1 MTTTN
6 LLKAIAAVS
15 FLTVLSCTKEIGT
28 DPAGTPEQPAK
39 QAPEV
44 KTYTMSVVAR
54 KNEIGTKALSL
65 EGSTLNSTWAT
76 SESIYVTDINPGS
89 GNIGAMAPRNA
100 AWASSPLHP
109 TTSGVSSTLAGTF
122 DGLNIN
128 QGDLLR
134 LQFPKGG
141 TMSYEGQKG
150 TLEDISANYDYAV
163 AYVNAGEVE
172 NGNITPNG
180 PANFVNQQAIVKF
193 KFLDKAGNP
202 LDVSKLTITAGSGKL
217 VQQKTYR
224 DMTVFVPDY
233 TLVTGDCSEGV
244 AEEYK
249 IDNLFNGNLDFK
261 WQSGP
266 GQKKNGAWV
275 VRFHTSE
282 SQVDGYTFATSKD
295 TGTESPYYPNRNPK
309 SWVVKAAGNFINI
322 DYNTIATVSD
332 DKVMR
337 DESDKWYF
345 YAVEKAAR
353 YYSFGFE
360 ISENQGDEFLQLG
373 ELCLLTFNHNTTYGP
388 LTVTPATP
396 TSELTVALCND
407 YVNTVNNSFR
417 DNYKIVAIADDDIYD
432 YEKSEVSFEK
442 GKYYEITIKMNK
454 VASLFSV
461 GNNKRVHFAPG
472 NLYWSYGEWRM
483 YANAWEYVGNAA
495 NNNNPT
501 ATEGRID
508 LFCWGA
514 TGLNGVAPNTETSFY
529 TENVNLA
536 GDNEWGNVDLAYNPT
551 GQTGWR
557 TLSNPEWFYLINTR
571 HNARSKMGFA
581 TITHDNGLAT
591 CGLVLL
597 PDGWILPDGYSF
609 TSGLPDRYSTNIY
622 TKDQWDNMAL
632 AGAVFLP
639 AAGQRSGSVV
649 TNVDN
654 PSPEYSNS
662 GYYWTSSFST
672 YMDQG
677 NQCAYYV
684 WFSDTG
690 GFNNTTGTEG
700 YRYYEDRRSR
710 GKSVRLV
717 CDAE

>member
-1 MTTTN
+1 MTTMD

-15 FLTVLSCTKEIGT
+15 ILTVFSCTKE
-28 DPAGTPEQPAK
+28 PAQT
-39 QAPEV
+39 EV
-44 KTYTMSVVAR
+44 QTTRYTMSVLAE
-54 KNEIGTKALSL
+54 KAEIGTRVLSL
-65 EGSTLNSTWAT
+65 TGSTLDATWAT
-76 SESIYVTDINPGS
+76 TENIYVTDINPASGS
-89 GNIGAMAPRNA
+89 IGTKAPRNA
-100 AWASSPLHP
+100 GWASSPLHP
-109 TTSGVSSTLAGTF
+109 TSSGASATLAGTF
-122 DGLNIN
+122 EGITIN

-134 LQFPKGG
+134 LQFPKSG

-150 TLEDISANYDYAV
+150 TLEDIAANYDYAV
-163 AYVNAGEVE
+163 AYVNAAEIE

-193 KFLDKAGNP
+193 KFLDKAGKP
-202 LDVSKLTITAGSGKL
+202 LDVSKLTITASSGML

-224 DMTVFVPDY
+224 DMYVFVPNY
-233 TLVTGDCSEGV
+233 TLVTDDCSEGV
-244 AEEYK
+244 AKEYK
-249 IDNLFNGNLDFK
+249 IDNLFSLNPDAK

-266 GQKKNGAWV
+266 GQKKNGAWA

-282 SQVDGYTFATSKD
+282 IQVDGYTFATSKD
-295 TGTESPYYPNRNPK
+295 TGTETPYYPNRNPK
-309 SWVVKAAGNFINI
+309 SWEVKASGNWIG
-322 DYNTIATVSD
+322 YNTVASVTD

-345 YAVEKAAR
+345 YPLEKAAR

-388 LTVTPATP
+388 LTVTPVSP

-407 YVNTVNNSFR
+407 YVNTNNSFR
-417 DNYKIVAIADDDIYD
+417 DSYKIVAIADDDVYD

-461 GNNKRVHFAPG
+461 SDNKRVHFAPG

-483 YANAWEYVGNAA
+483 YANPWEYVGNAT
-495 NNNNPT
+495 NNTNPT
-501 ATEGRID
+501 STEGRID

-514 TGLNGVAPNTETSFY
+514 TGLNRVAPNTETTYY
-529 TENVNLA
+529 TGNENLA
-536 GDNEWGNVDLAYNPT
+536 GNNDWGNVELAYNPT
-551 GQTGWR
+551 GMTGWR
-557 TLSNPEWFYLINTR
+557 TLSNAEWFYLINTR

-581 TITHDNGLAT
+581 TITHTNGLAT
-591 CGLVLL
+591 RGLVLL

-609 TSGLPDRYSTNIY
+609 TAGLPNGYSTNIY
-622 TKDQWDNMAL
+622 TEDQWDYMAL

-639 AAGQRSGSVV
+639 AAGQRSGNVV
-649 TNVDN
+649 SNVDN
-654 PSPEYSNS
+654 PGNEYSDPYS
-662 GYYWTSSFST
+662 GYYWTSTYST
-672 YMDQG
+672 YMDMG
-677 NQCAYYV
+677 NPCAYYV
-684 WFSDTG
+684 WFSEAG

-717 CDAE
+717 RDAE

>member
-1 MTTTN
+1 MTTTD

-15 FLTVLSCTKEIGT
+15 ILTVFSCTKE
-28 DPAGTPEQPAK
+28 PAQTEEQ
-39 QAPEV
+39 
-44 KTYTMSVVAR
+44 TSTRYTMSVLAE
-54 KNEIGTKALSL
+54 KAEIGTRVLSL
-65 EGSTLNSTWAT
+65 TGGSLDATWAT
-76 SESIYVTDINPGS
+76 TENIYVTDINPASGS
-89 GNIGAMAPRNA
+89 IGTMAPRNVG
-100 AWASSPLHP
+100 WASSPLHP
-109 TTSGVSSTLAGTF
+109 TTNGASATLAGTF
-122 DGLNIN
+122 DGITIN

-134 LQFPKGG
+134 LQYPKVG

-150 TLEDISANYDYAV
+150 TLEDVSANYDYAV
-163 AYVNAGEVE
+163 AYVNAAEIE

-180 PANFVNQQAIVKF
+180 PAKFVNQQAIVKF
-193 KFLDKAGNP
+193 KFLDKAGKP
-202 LDVSKLTITAGSGKL
+202 LNVSELTITAGSGKL

-224 DMTVFVPDY
+224 DMTVIVPDY
-233 TLVTGDCSEGV
+233 QLVPNEYSEGV
-244 AEEYK
+244 ADQYK
-249 IDNLFNGNLDFK
+249 IDYLFSLDTDKK

-282 SQVDGYTFATSKD
+282 IQVDGYTFATSKD
-295 TGTESPYYPNRNPK
+295 TGTGTNFYKNRNPK
-309 SWVVKAAGNFINI
+309 SWVVKASGNQIGYFP
-322 DYNTIATVSD
+322 IASVTG

-345 YAVEKAAR
+345 YSVEKAAR
-353 YYSFGFE
+353 YNSFGFE

-373 ELCLLTFNHNTTYGP
+373 ELCLLTFNHTTTYGP
-388 LTVTPATP
+388 LTVTPDSP

-417 DNYKIVAIADDDIYD
+417 DNYKIIATVGDDQYD
-432 YEKSEVSFEK
+432 YEKSDVSFEK

-461 GNNKRVHFAPG
+461 SDSKRVHFAPG
-472 NLYWSYGEWRM
+472 NLYWSNGEWRM

-501 ATEGRID
+501 ATEGSRLD

-514 TGLNGVAPNTETSFY
+514 TGLNGVAPNTESSFLAD
-529 TENVNLA
+529 NVNLA
-536 GDNEWGNVDLAYNPT
+536 GNNDWGNVNLAYNPT

-557 TLSNPEWFYLINTR
+557 MLSNDEWFYLINTR

-581 TITHDNGLAT
+581 KITHDNNLST
-591 CGLVLL
+591 CGVVLL
-597 PDGWILPDGYSF
+597 PDGWILPDGCSF
-609 TSGLPDRYSTNIY
+609 TAGLSDRYSTNIY
-622 TKDQWDNMAL
+622 TKNQWDNMAL

-654 PSPEYSNS
+654 PSPEYSDS
-662 GYYWTSSFST
+662 GYYWTSTYST

-677 NQCAYYV
+677 NPCAYYV

-700 YRYYEDRRSR
+700 YRYFEDRRSR

-717 CDAE
+717 RDAE

>member
-1 MTTTN
+1 MTTSD

-15 FLTVLSCTKEIGT
+15 ILIVFSCTKE
-28 DPAGTPEQPAK
+28 PAQTEEQ
-39 QAPEV
+39 
-44 KTYTMSVVAR
+44 TSTRYTMSVLAE
-54 KNEIGTKALSL
+54 KAEISTRVLSL
-65 EGSTLNSTWAT
+65 TGGTLDATWAT
-76 SESIYVTDINPGS
+76 TENIYVTDINPAFNGY
-89 GNIGAMAPRNA
+89 ITTYAPRNS

-109 TTSGVSSTLAGTF
+109 TASGASATLTGTF
-122 DGLNIN
+122 EGLNIN

-163 AYVNAGEVE
+163 AYVNAAEIKD
-172 NGNITPNG
+172 GNITPNG
-180 PANFVNQQAIVKF
+180 PAKFVNQQAIVKF
-193 KFLDKAGNP
+193 KFLDKAGKP

-217 VQQKTYR
+217 VQQKAYR
-224 DMTVFVPDY
+224 DMTVFIPDY
-233 TLVTGDCSEGV
+233 KLVSNEYSEGV

-249 IDNLFNGNLDFK
+249 ITNLFDGNLDFK

-275 VRFHTSE
+275 VRFGSE
-282 SQVDGYTFATSKD
+282 SGYQVDGYTFATCND
-295 TGTESPYYPNRNPK
+295 TGTQNLYHPNRNPK
-309 SWVVKAAGNFINI
+309 SWVVKASGNWIG
-322 DYNTIATVSD
+322 YYPIASVSD

-337 DESDKWYF
+337 DESNKWYF

-353 YYSFGFE
+353 YNNFGFE

-373 ELCLLTFNHNTTYGP
+373 ELCLLTFNHTTTYGP
-388 LTVTPATP
+388 LTVIPATP

-407 YVNTVNNSFR
+407 YLNTLTGSIH
-417 DNYKIVAIADDDIYD
+417 DNYKLIATVGDDQYD
-432 YEKSEVSFEK
+432 YEKSEVAFEK

-461 GNNKRVHFAPG
+461 SDNKRVHFAPG
-472 NLYWSYGEWRM
+472 NLFWSEGAWRM
-483 YANAWEYVGNAA
+483 YANAWEYVGNTA
-495 NNNNPT
+495 NNTNPT
-501 ATEGRID
+501 ATEGNRLD

-514 TGLNGVAPNTETSFY
+514 TGLNGVAPNSATSFY
-529 TENVNLA
+529 TENVNLE
-536 GDNEWGNVDLAYNPT
+536 GNNDWGNVELAYNPT

-557 TLSNPEWFYLINTR
+557 TLSKEEWRFLINTR

-581 TITHDNGLAT
+581 TITHTNGLAT
-591 CGLVLL
+591 RGLVLL

-609 TSGLPDRYSTNIY
+609 TAAALPDNYKYSTNIY
-622 TKDQWDNMAL
+622 TEDQWVDMAL

-639 AAGQRSGSVV
+639 AAGQRSGTVV

-654 PSPEYSNS
+654 PGNPYSDPYS
-662 GYYWTSSFST
+662 GYYWTSTHST
-672 YMDQG
+672 YLDTEE
-677 NQCAYYV
+677 NPFACYV
-684 WFSDTG
+684 WFSEAG

-710 GKSVRLV
+710 GMSVRLV
-717 CDAE
+717 RDAK

>member
-1 MTTTN
+1 MD

-15 FLTVLSCTKEIGT
+15 ILTVFSCTKE
-28 DPAGTPEQPAK
+28 PAQT
-39 QAPEV
+39 EV
-44 KTYTMSVVAR
+44 QTTRYTMSVLAE
-54 KNEIGTKALSL
+54 KAEIGTRVLSL
-65 EGSTLNSTWAT
+65 TGNTLNANWAT
-76 SESIYVTDINPGS
+76 TENIYVTDINPES
-89 GNIGAMAPRNA
+89 GYIGTKAPRNA
-100 AWASSPLHP
+100 GWASSPLHP
-109 TTSGVSSTLAGTF
+109 TSSGASATLAGTF
-122 DGLNIN
+122 EGITIN

-134 LQFPKGG
+134 LQYPKVG

-150 TLEDISANYDYAV
+150 TLEDVSANYDYAV
-163 AYVNAGEVE
+163 AYVNAAEIE

-180 PANFVNQQAIVKF
+180 PAKFVNQQAIVKF
-193 KFLDKAGNP
+193 KFLDKAGKP
-202 LDVSKLTITAGSGKL
+202 LDVSKLTITASSGKL
-217 VQQKTYR
+217 VQQKTYS
-224 DMTVFVPDY
+224 DMSVFVPNY
-233 TLVTGDCSEGV
+233 TLVTDDCSEGV

-249 IDNLFNGNLDFK
+249 IENLFSLNTDAK

-266 GQKKNGAWV
+266 GQKKSGAWA
-275 VRFHTSE
+275 VRFHTPE
-282 SQVDGYTFATSKD
+282 TQVDGYTFATSKD
-295 TGTESPYYPNRNPK
+295 TGTEDPFYPNRNPK
-309 SWVVKAAGNFINI
+309 SWVVKAAGNFIDIN
-322 DYNTIATVSD
+322 YNTIATVSD

-345 YAVEKAAR
+345 YAVEKAAI
-353 YYSFGFE
+353 YNSFSFE
-360 ISENQGDEFLQLG
+360 ISKNQGDEFLQLG

-461 GNNKRVHFAPG
+461 SNDKRVHFAPG

-483 YANAWEYVGNAA
+483 FANPWEYVGNAT
-495 NNNNPT
+495 NNTNPT
-501 ATEGRID
+501 STEGRID

-514 TGLNGVAPNTETSFY
+514 TGLNGVAPNTESSFLAD
-529 TENVNLA
+529 NVNLA
-536 GDNEWGNVDLAYNPT
+536 GNNDWGDVNLAYNPT

-557 TLSNPEWFYLINTR
+557 TLSNAEWFYLINTR
-571 HNARSKMGFA
+571 QNARSKMGFA
-581 TITHDNGLAT
+581 KITYENNLTT

-609 TSGLPDRYSTNIY
+609 TAGLSDRYSTNIY
-622 TKDQWDNMAL
+622 TKDQWDDMAL

-639 AAGQRSGSVV
+639 AAGQRSGNVV

-654 PSPEYSNS
+654 PEYSDS
-662 GYYWTSSFST
+662 GYYWTSTYST
-672 YMDQG
+672 YEDQG
-677 NQCAYYV
+677 TPCAYYV

-717 CDAE
+717 RDAE

>member
-1 MTTTN
+1 M
-6 LLKAIAAVS
+6 KSIARIFAAVCL
-15 FLTVLSCTKEIGT
+15 LTVFSCAKEIEN
-28 DPAGTPEQPAK
+28 TPVETPDQSAS
-39 QAPEV
+39 EGRT
-44 KTYTMSVVAR
+44 TYTMTVVAE
-54 KNEIGTKALSL
+54 KGEPGTKALSL
-65 EGSTLNSTWAT
+65 SGKTLNATWAT
-76 SESIYVTDINPGS
+76 TENIYVTDINPES
-89 GNIGAMAPRNA
+89 GNIGTNAPRNA

-109 TTSGVSSTLAGTF
+109 TASGSSATLTGTF
-122 DGLNIN
+122 EGITIN

-150 TLEDISANYDYAV
+150 TLEDIAANYDYAV

-180 PANFVNQQAIVKF
+180 PAKFVNQQAIVKF
-193 KFLDKAGNP
+193 KFLDKAGNS
-202 LDVSKLTITAGSGKL
+202 LDVSKLTITASSDKL
-217 VQQKTYR
+217 VQQKAYR

-233 TLVTGDCSEGV
+233 TLVTDDCSEGV
-244 AEEYK
+244 AVDYK
-249 IDNLFNGNLDFK
+249 IDNLFNGNLNFK
-261 WQSGP
+261 WQSGL

-275 VRFHTSE
+275 VRFHNSE
-282 SQVDGYTFATSKD
+282 TQVDGYTFATCKD
-295 TGTESPYYPNRNPK
+295 TGTETPYYPNRNPK
-309 SWVVKAAGNFINI
+309 SWVVKAAGNFIG
-322 DYNTIATVSD
+322 YNTVATVTD

-337 DESDKWYF
+337 DESEKWYF
-345 YAVEKAAR
+345 YALEKAAR
-353 YYSFGFE
+353 YNSFGFE

-373 ELCLLTFNHNTTYGP
+373 ELCLLSFNHTTTYGP
-388 LTVTPATP
+388 LTVTPDSP

-461 GNNKRVHFAPG
+461 SDNKRVHFAPG

-501 ATEGRID
+501 ATEGSRLD

-514 TGLNGVAPNTETSFY
+514 TGLNGVAPNTESTFLVD
-529 TENVNLA
+529 NVNLA
-536 GDNEWGNVDLAYNPT
+536 GNNDWGNVDLAYNPT
-551 GQTGWR
+551 GMTGWR
-557 TLSNPEWFYLINTR
+557 TLSNAEWFYLINTR
-571 HNARSKMGFA
+571 QNARSKMGFA

-591 CGLVLL
+591 CGVVLL

-609 TSGLPDRYSTNIY
+609 TPGLPDRYSTNIY

-639 AAGQRSGSVV
+639 AAGQRSGTVV

-654 PSPEYSNS
+654 PGNPYSDLYS
-662 GYYWTSSFST
+662 GYYWTSTYST
-672 YMDQG
+672 YLDQE
-677 NQCAYYV
+677 NPCAYYV

-717 CDAE
+717 RDAD

>member
-1 MTTTN
+1 MAMVPQM
-6 LLKAIAAVS
+6 LKLGSSMKNILRIIAAVS
-15 FLTVLSCTKEIGT
+15 ILTVFSCAKESVRT
-28 DPAGTPEQPAK
+28 EQTPR
-39 QAPEV
+39 
-44 KTYTMSVVAR
+44 YTMSVQAE
-54 KNEIGTKALSL
+54 KAEILSKSLSL
-65 EGSTLNSTWAT
+65 EGSTLNASWETT
-76 SESIYVTDINPGS
+76 DNVYVTDITPS
-89 GNIGAMAPRNA
+89 ENIGIQAPRSSS
-100 AWASSPLHP
+100 WASSPLHP
-109 TTSGVSSTLAGTF
+109 SASGTSATLSGAFEGIS
-122 DGLNIN
+122 IN
-128 QGDLLR
+128 AGDLLR
-134 LQFPKGG
+134 LQYPKVG

-150 TLEDISANYDYAV
+150 TLEDVSANYDYAV
-163 AYVNAGEVE
+163 AYVNAAEIKDGK
-172 NGNITPNG
+172 ITPNG
-180 PANFVNQQAIVKF
+180 PAKFVNQQAIVKF

-202 LDVSKLTITAGSGKL
+202 LDVSKLTITASSGKL
-217 VQQKTYR
+217 VQQKAYR
-224 DMTVFVPDY
+224 DMSVFVPDY
-233 TLVTGDCSEGV
+233 TLVTDDCSEGV
-244 AEEYK
+244 AQEYK
-249 IDNLFNGNLDFK
+249 IENLFSLNKDAK

-282 SQVDGYTFATSKD
+282 TQVDGYTFATSKD
-295 TGTESPYYPNRNPK
+295 TGTETPYYPNRNPK
-309 SWVVKAAGNFINI
+309 SWVVKAAGNFIG
-322 DYNTIATVSD
+322 YNTVATVTD
-332 DKVMR
+332 DKVMK

-345 YAVEKAAR
+345 YALEKSAR
-353 YYSFGFE
+353 YNSFGFE

-461 GNNKRVHFAPG
+461 SDNKRVHFAPG

-483 YANAWEYVGNAA
+483 YANPWEYVGNAT
-495 NNNNPT
+495 NNTNPT
-501 ATEGRID
+501 STEGRID

-514 TGLNGVAPNTETSFY
+514 TGLNGVAPNTESSFLAD
-529 TENVNLA
+529 NVNLA
-536 GDNEWGNVDLAYNPT
+536 GNNDWGNVDLAFNPT
-551 GQTGWR
+551 GMTGWR
-557 TLSNPEWFYLINTR
+557 TLSNAEWFYLINTR
-571 HNARSKMGFA
+571 QNARSKMGFA
-581 TITHDNGLAT
+581 TITHENNLAT

-609 TSGLPDRYSTNIY
+609 TPGLPDRYSTNIY
-622 TKDQWDNMAL
+622 TKDQWDDMAL

-654 PSPEYSNS
+654 PAPEYSDS
-662 GYYWTSSFST
+662 GYYWTSTYST
-672 YMDQG
+672 YLDQK
-677 NQCAYYV
+677 NPCAYYV

-700 YRYYEDRRSR
+700 YRSYEDRRSR

-717 CDAE
+717 RDEE

>member
-1 MTTTN
+1 MTTTD

-15 FLTVLSCTKEIGT
+15 ILTVFSCTKE
-28 DPAGTPEQPAK
+28 PAQTEEQ
-39 QAPEV
+39 
-44 KTYTMSVVAR
+44 TSTRYTMSVLAE
-54 KNEIGTKALSL
+54 KAEIGTRVLSL
-65 EGSTLNSTWAT
+65 TGGTLNANWAT
-76 SESIYVTDINPGS
+76 TENIYVTDINPDFNGYGTTS
-89 GNIGAMAPRNA
+89 TTYAPRNS

-109 TTSGVSSTLAGTF
+109 TASGASATLTGTF
-122 DGLNIN
+122 EGLSIN

-141 TMSYEGQKG
+141 PMSYEGQKG
-150 TLEDISANYDYAV
+150 TLEDVSANYDYAV
-163 AYVNAGEVE
+163 AYVNAAEIE

-193 KFLDKAGNP
+193 KFLNKAGNP
-202 LDVSKLTITAGSGKL
+202 LDVSKLTITASSGKL
-217 VQQKTYR
+217 VQQKTYS
-224 DMTVFVPDY
+224 DMSVFVPDY
-233 TLVTGDCSEGV
+233 TLVTDDCSEGV
-244 AEEYK
+244 AVDYK
-249 IDNLFNGNLDFK
+249 IDNLFNGNLNFK

-275 VRFHTSE
+275 VRFHNSE
-282 SQVDGYTFATSKD
+282 TQVDGYTFATCKD
-295 TGTESPYYPNRNPK
+295 TGTETPYYPNRNPK
-309 SWVVKAAGNFINI
+309 SWVVKAAGNFIG
-322 DYNTIATVSD
+322 YNTVATVTD

-337 DESDKWYF
+337 DESEKWYF
-345 YAVEKAAR
+345 YALEKAAR

-373 ELCLLTFNHNTTYGP
+373 ELCLLSFNHTTTYGP

-417 DNYKIVAIADDDIYD
+417 DNYKIIATVGDDQYD
-432 YEKSEVSFEK
+432 YEKSDVSFEK

-461 GNNKRVHFAPG
+461 SNDKRVHFAPG
-472 NLYWSYGEWRM
+472 NLYWSNGEWRM

-501 ATEGRID
+501 ATEGSRLD

-514 TGLNGVAPNTETSFY
+514 TGLNGVAPNTESSFLSD
-529 TENVNLA
+529 NVNLA
-536 GDNEWGNVDLAYNPT
+536 GNNDWGNVNLAYNPT

-557 TLSNPEWFYLINTR
+557 MLSNDEWFYLINTR

-581 TITHDNGLAT
+581 TIKRDNDLEIRGV
-591 CGLVLL
+591 VLL
-597 PDGWILPDGYSF
+597 PDGWILPDGCSF
-609 TSGLPDRYSTNIY
+609 TAGLPDRYSTNIY
-622 TKDQWDNMAL
+622 TEDQWDNMAL

-639 AAGQRSGSVV
+639 AAGQRSGKVV

-654 PSPEYSNS
+654 PNPEYSDS
-662 GYYWTSSFST
+662 GYYWTST
-672 YMDQG
+672 YGTYVDAG
-677 NQCAYYV
+677 TPCAFYV

-700 YRYYEDRRSR
+700 YHSYEDIRSR

-717 CDAE
+717 RDAE

>member
-1 MTTTN
+1 MTTMD

-15 FLTVLSCTKEIGT
+15 ILTVFSCTKE
-28 DPAGTPEQPAK
+28 PAQTEEQ
-39 QAPEV
+39 
-44 KTYTMSVVAR
+44 TSTRYTMSVLAE
-54 KNEIGTKALSL
+54 KAEIGTRVLSL
-65 EGSTLNSTWAT
+65 TGNTLNANWAT
-76 SESIYVTDINPGS
+76 TENIYVTDINPES
-89 GNIGAMAPRNA
+89 GYTGTKAPRNA
-100 AWASSPLHP
+100 GWASSPLHP
-109 TTSGVSSTLAGTF
+109 TSSGASATLAGTF
-122 DGLNIN
+122 EGITIN

-134 LQFPKGG
+134 LQFPKSG

-150 TLEDISANYDYAV
+150 TLEDIAANYDYAV
-163 AYVNAGEVE
+163 AYVNAAEIE

-193 KFLDKAGNP
+193 KFLDKAGKP
-202 LDVSKLTITAGSGKL
+202 LDVSKLTITASSGKL
-217 VQQKTYR
+217 VQQKTYS
-224 DMTVFVPDY
+224 DMSVFVPNY
-233 TLVTGDCSEGV
+233 TLVTDDCSEGV

-249 IDNLFNGNLDFK
+249 IENLFSLNTDAK

-275 VRFHTSE
+275 VRFHNSE
-282 SQVDGYTFATSKD
+282 TQVDGYTFATCKD
-295 TGTESPYYPNRNPK
+295 TGTETPYYPNRNPK
-309 SWVVKAAGNFINI
+309 SWVVKAAGNFIG
-322 DYNTIATVSD
+322 YNTVATVTD

-337 DESDKWYF
+337 DESEKWYF
-345 YAVEKAAR
+345 YALEKAAR

-461 GNNKRVHFAPG
+461 SDNKRVHFAPG

-483 YANAWEYVGNAA
+483 FANPWEYVGNAT
-495 NNNNPT
+495 NNTDPT
-501 ATEGRID
+501 STEGRID

-514 TGLNGVAPNTETSFY
+514 TGLNGVAPNTESSFLAD
-529 TENVNLA
+529 NVNLA
-536 GDNEWGNVDLAYNPT
+536 GNNDWGDVNLAYNPT

-557 TLSNPEWFYLINTR
+557 TLSNAEWFYLINTR
-571 HNARSKMGFA
+571 HNAKSKMGFA
-581 TITHDNGLAT
+581 TITHDNNLST

-609 TSGLPDRYSTNIY
+609 TAGLSDRYSTNIY
-622 TKDQWDNMAL
+622 TKDQWDDMAL

-639 AAGQRSGSVV
+639 AAGQRSGNVV

-654 PSPEYSNS
+654 PEYSDS
-662 GYYWTSSFST
+662 GYYWTSTYST
-672 YMDQG
+672 YEDQG
-677 NQCAYYV
+677 TPCAYYV

-717 CDAE
+717 RDAE

>member
-1 MTTTN
+1 MTTMD

-15 FLTVLSCTKEIGT
+15 ILTVFSCTKE
-28 DPAGTPEQPAK
+28 PAQT
-39 QAPEV
+39 EV
-44 KTYTMSVVAR
+44 QTTRYTMSVLAE
-54 KNEIGTKALSL
+54 KAEIGTRVLSL
-65 EGSTLNSTWAT
+65 TGNTLNANWAT
-76 SESIYVTDINPGS
+76 TENIYVTDINPASGS
-89 GNIGAMAPRNA
+89 IGTKAPRNA
-100 AWASSPLHP
+100 GWASSPLHP
-109 TTSGVSSTLAGTF
+109 TSSGASATLAGTF
-122 DGLNIN
+122 EGITIN

-134 LQFPKGG
+134 LQFPKSG

-150 TLEDISANYDYAV
+150 TLEDIAANYDYAV
-163 AYVNAGEVE
+163 AYVNAAEIE

-193 KFLDKAGNP
+193 KFLDKAGKP
-202 LDVSKLTITAGSGKL
+202 LDVSKLTITASSGKL
-217 VQQKTYR
+217 VQQKTYS
-224 DMTVFVPDY
+224 DMSVFVPNY
-233 TLVTGDCSEGV
+233 TLVTDDCSEGV

-249 IDNLFNGNLDFK
+249 IENLFSLNTDAK

-266 GQKKNGAWV
+266 GQKKSGAWA
-275 VRFHTSE
+275 VRFHTPE
-282 SQVDGYTFATSKD
+282 TQVDGYTFATSKD
-295 TGTESPYYPNRNPK
+295 TGTEDPFYPNRNPK
-309 SWVVKAAGNFINI
+309 SWVVKAAGNFIDIN
-322 DYNTIATVSD
+322 YNTIATVSD

-345 YAVEKAAR
+345 YAVEKAAI
-353 YYSFGFE
+353 YNSFSFE
-360 ISENQGDEFLQLG
+360 ISKNQGDEFLQLG

-461 GNNKRVHFAPG
+461 SDNKRVHFAPG

-483 YANAWEYVGNAA
+483 FANPWEYVGNAT
-495 NNNNPT
+495 NNTNPT
-501 ATEGRID
+501 STEGRID

-514 TGLNGVAPNTETSFY
+514 TGLNGVAPNTESSFLAD
-529 TENVNLA
+529 NVNLA
-536 GDNEWGNVDLAYNPT
+536 GNNDWGDVNLAYNPT

-557 TLSNPEWFYLINTR
+557 TLSNAEWFYLINTR
-571 HNARSKMGFA
+571 HNAKSKMGFA
-581 TITHDNGLAT
+581 TITHDNNLST

-609 TSGLPDRYSTNIY
+609 TAGLSDRYSTNIY
-622 TKDQWDNMAL
+622 TKDQWDDMAL

-639 AAGQRSGSVV
+639 AAGQRSGNVV

-654 PSPEYSNS
+654 PEYSDS
-662 GYYWTSSFST
+662 GYYWTSTYST
-672 YMDQG
+672 YEDQG
-677 NQCAYYV
+677 TPCAYYV

-717 CDAE
+717 RDAE

>member
-1 MTTTN
+1 MTTMD

-15 FLTVLSCTKEIGT
+15 ILTVFSCTKE
-28 DPAGTPEQPAK
+28 PAQT
-39 QAPEV
+39 EV
-44 KTYTMSVVAR
+44 QTTRYTMSVLAE
-54 KNEIGTKALSL
+54 KAEIGTRVLSL
-65 EGSTLNSTWAT
+65 TGNTLNANWAT
-76 SESIYVTDINPGS
+76 TENIYVTDINPES
-89 GNIGAMAPRNA
+89 GYIGTKAPRNA
-100 AWASSPLHP
+100 GWASSPLHP
-109 TTSGVSSTLAGTF
+109 TSSGASATLAGTF
-122 DGLNIN
+122 EGITIN

-134 LQFPKGG
+134 LQYPKVG

-150 TLEDISANYDYAV
+150 TLEDVSANYDYAV
-163 AYVNAGEVE
+163 AYVNAAEIE

-180 PANFVNQQAIVKF
+180 PAKFVNQQAIVKF
-193 KFLDKAGNP
+193 KFLDKAGKP
-202 LDVSKLTITAGSGKL
+202 LDVSKLTITASSGKL
-217 VQQKTYR
+217 VQQKTYS
-224 DMTVFVPDY
+224 DMSVFVPNY
-233 TLVTGDCSEGV
+233 TLVTDDCSEGV

-249 IDNLFNGNLDFK
+249 IENLFSLNTDAK

-266 GQKKNGAWV
+266 GQKKSGAWA
-275 VRFHTSE
+275 VRFHTPE
-282 SQVDGYTFATSKD
+282 TQVDGYTFATSKD
-295 TGTESPYYPNRNPK
+295 TGTEDPFYPNRNPK
-309 SWVVKAAGNFINI
+309 SWVVKAAGNFIDIN
-322 DYNTIATVSD
+322 YNTIATVSD

-345 YAVEKAAR
+345 YAVEKAAI
-353 YYSFGFE
+353 YNSFSFE
-360 ISENQGDEFLQLG
+360 ISKNQGDEFLQLG

-461 GNNKRVHFAPG
+461 SNDKRVHFAPG

-483 YANAWEYVGNAA
+483 FANPWEYVGNAT
-495 NNNNPT
+495 NNTNPT
-501 ATEGRID
+501 STEGRID

-514 TGLNGVAPNTETSFY
+514 TGLNGVAPNTESSFLAD
-529 TENVNLA
+529 NVNLA
-536 GDNEWGNVDLAYNPT
+536 GNNDWGDVNLAYNPT

-557 TLSNPEWFYLINTR
+557 TLSNAEWFYLINTR
-571 HNARSKMGFA
+571 QNARSKMGFA
-581 TITHDNGLAT
+581 KITYENNLTT

-609 TSGLPDRYSTNIY
+609 TAGLSDRYSTNIY
-622 TKDQWDNMAL
+622 TKDQWDDMAL

-639 AAGQRSGSVV
+639 AAGQRSGNVV

-654 PSPEYSNS
+654 PEYSDS
-662 GYYWTSSFST
+662 GYYWTSTYST
-672 YMDQG
+672 YEDQG
-677 NQCAYYV
+677 TPCAYYV

-717 CDAE
+717 RDAE

>member
-1 MTTTN
+1 MN

-15 FLTVLSCTKEIGT
+15 FLTVFSCAKET
-28 DPAGTPEQPAK
+28 DSAPAGTPE
-39 QAPEV
+39 V
-44 KTYTMSVVAR
+44 NTYTMSVVAE
-54 KNEIGTKALSL
+54 KAEPGTKALSL
-65 EGSTLNSTWAT
+65 EGNTLNATWET
-76 SESIYVTDINPGS
+76 TESIYVTDINPGS
-89 GNIGAMAPRNA
+89 GYTGTKAPRNS

-109 TTSGVSSTLAGTF
+109 TTSGASATLAGSF
-122 DGLNIN
+122 EGLAIN

-134 LQFPKGG
+134 LQFPKSG

-163 AYVNAGEVE
+163 AYVNAAEIE

-180 PANFVNQQAIVKF
+180 PAKFVNQQAIVKF

-202 LDVSKLTITAGSGKL
+202 LDVSKLTITASSGKL

-224 DMTVFVPDY
+224 DMTVFVPEY
-233 TLVTGDCSEGV
+233 TLVTDECSEGV
-244 AEEYK
+244 ADEYK
-249 IDNLFNGNLDFK
+249 IENLFSLNPDAK

-266 GQKKNGAWV
+266 GQKKNGAWA

-282 SQVDGYTFATSKD
+282 TQVDGYTFATCKD
-295 TGTESPYYPNRNPK
+295 TGTEGLYYPNRNPK
-309 SWVVKAAGNFINI
+309 SWVVKAAGNFIG
-322 DYNTIATVSD
+322 YNTVATVTD
-332 DKVMR
+332 DKVMK

-345 YAVEKAAR
+345 YPVEKAAR
-353 YYSFGFE
+353 YSSFGFE

-388 LTVTPATP
+388 LTVTPDSP

-417 DNYKIVAIADDDIYD
+417 DNYKIVVIADDDLYD

-461 GNNKRVHFAPG
+461 SDNKRVHFAPG

-483 YANAWEYVGNAA
+483 YANPWEYVGNAT
-495 NNNNPT
+495 NNTNPT
-501 ATEGRID
+501 STEGRID

-514 TGLNGVAPNTETSFY
+514 TGLNGVAPNTESSFLAD
-529 TENVNLA
+529 NVNLA
-536 GDNEWGNVDLAYNPT
+536 GNNDWGNVDLAYNPT
-551 GQTGWR
+551 GMTGWR
-557 TLSNPEWFYLINTR
+557 TLSNAEWFYLINTR
-571 HNARSKMGFA
+571 QNAKSKMGFA

-609 TSGLPDRYSTNIY
+609 TPGLPDRYSTNIY
-622 TKDQWDNMAL
+622 TKDQWDDMAL

-639 AAGQRSGSVV
+639 AAGQRSGNVV
-649 TNVDN
+649 SNVDN
-654 PSPEYSNS
+654 PGNPYSDHYS
-662 GYYWTSSFST
+662 GYYWTSTYST

-677 NQCAYYV
+677 NPCAYYV

-717 CDAE
+717 RDAE

>member
-1 MTTTN
+1 MSV
-6 LLKAIAAVS
+6 LAEKA
-15 FLTVLSCTKEIGT
+15 EIGT
-28 DPAGTPEQPAK
+28 R
-39 QAPEV
+39 V
-44 KTYTMSVVAR
+44 
-54 KNEIGTKALSL
+54 LSL
-65 EGSTLNSTWAT
+65 TGGTLNANWAT
-76 SESIYVTDINPGS
+76 TENIYVTDINPDFNGYGTTS
-89 GNIGAMAPRNA
+89 TTYAPRNS

-109 TTSGVSSTLAGTF
+109 TASGASATLTGTF
-122 DGLNIN
+122 EGLSIN

-141 TMSYEGQKG
+141 PMSYEGQKG
-150 TLEDISANYDYAV
+150 TLEDVSANYDYAV
-163 AYVNAGEVE
+163 AYVNAAEIE

-193 KFLDKAGNP
+193 KFLNKAGNP
-202 LDVSKLTITAGSGKL
+202 LDVSKLTITASSGKL
-217 VQQKTYR
+217 VQQKTYS
-224 DMTVFVPDY
+224 DMSVFVPDY
-233 TLVTGDCSEGV
+233 TLVTDDCSEGV
-244 AEEYK
+244 AVDYK
-249 IDNLFNGNLDFK
+249 IDNLFNGNLNFK

-275 VRFHTSE
+275 VRFHNSE
-282 SQVDGYTFATSKD
+282 TQVDGYTFATCKD
-295 TGTESPYYPNRNPK
+295 TGTETPYYPNRNPK
-309 SWVVKAAGNFINI
+309 SWVVKAAGNFIG
-322 DYNTIATVSD
+322 YNTVATVTD

-337 DESDKWYF
+337 DESEKWYF
-345 YAVEKAAR
+345 YALEKAAR

-373 ELCLLTFNHNTTYGP
+373 ELCLLSFNHTTTYGP

-417 DNYKIVAIADDDIYD
+417 DNYKIIATVGDDQYD
-432 YEKSEVSFEK
+432 YEKSDVSFEK

-461 GNNKRVHFAPG
+461 SNDKRVHFAPG
-472 NLYWSYGEWRM
+472 NLYWSNGEWRM

-501 ATEGRID
+501 ATEGSRLD

-514 TGLNGVAPNTETSFY
+514 TGLNGVAPNTESSFLSD
-529 TENVNLA
+529 NVNLA
-536 GDNEWGNVDLAYNPT
+536 GNNDWGNVNLAYNPT

-557 TLSNPEWFYLINTR
+557 MLSNDEWFYLINTR

-581 TITHDNGLAT
+581 TIKRDNDLEIRGV
-591 CGLVLL
+591 VLL
-597 PDGWILPDGYSF
+597 PDGWILPDGCSF
-609 TSGLPDRYSTNIY
+609 TAGLPDRYSTNIY
-622 TKDQWDNMAL
+622 TEDQWDNMAL

-639 AAGQRSGSVV
+639 AAGQRSGKVV

-654 PSPEYSNS
+654 PNPEYSDS
-662 GYYWTSSFST
+662 GYYWTST
-672 YMDQG
+672 YGTYVDAG
-677 NQCAYYV
+677 TPCAFYV

-700 YRYYEDRRSR
+700 YHSYEDIRSR

-717 CDAE
+717 RDAE

>member
-1 MTTTN
+1 MTTTD

-15 FLTVLSCTKEIGT
+15 ILTVFSCTKE
-28 DPAGTPEQPAK
+28 PAQTEEQ
-39 QAPEV
+39 
-44 KTYTMSVVAR
+44 TSTRYTMSVLAE
-54 KNEIGTKALSL
+54 KAEIGTRVLSL
-65 EGSTLNSTWAT
+65 TGNTLNANWAT
-76 SESIYVTDINPGS
+76 TENIYVTDINPASGS
-89 GNIGAMAPRNA
+89 IGTKAPRNA
-100 AWASSPLHP
+100 GWASSPLHP
-109 TTSGVSSTLAGTF
+109 TSSGASATLAGTF
-122 DGLNIN
+122 EGLSIN

-150 TLEDISANYDYAV
+150 TLEDVSANYDYAV
-163 AYVNAGEVE
+163 AYVNAAEIKDGK
-172 NGNITPNG
+172 ITPNG
-180 PANFVNQQAIVKF
+180 PAKFVNQQAIVKF

-202 LDVSKLTITAGSGKL
+202 LDVSKLTITASSGML

-224 DMTVFVPDY
+224 DMYVFVPNY
-233 TLVTGDCSEGV
+233 TLVTDDCSEGV
-244 AEEYK
+244 AKEYK
-249 IDNLFNGNLDFK
+249 IDNLFSLNPDAK

-266 GQKKNGAWV
+266 GQKKNGAWA

-282 SQVDGYTFATSKD
+282 IQVDGYTFATSKD
-295 TGTESPYYPNRNPK
+295 TGTETPYYPNRNPK
-309 SWVVKAAGNFINI
+309 SWEVKASGNWIG
-322 DYNTIATVSD
+322 YNTVASVTD

-345 YAVEKAAR
+345 YPLEKAAR

-388 LTVTPATP
+388 LTVTPVSP

-461 GNNKRVHFAPG
+461 SNDKRVHFAPG
-472 NLYWSYGEWRM
+472 NLYWSYGKWRM
-483 YANAWEYVGNAA
+483 FANPWEYVGNAA
-495 NNNNPT
+495 NNTNPT
-501 ATEGRID
+501 ATEGNRLD

-514 TGLNGVAPNTETSFY
+514 TGLNDVAPNTESSFLAD
-529 TENVNLA
+529 NVNLA
-536 GDNEWGNVDLAYNPT
+536 GNNEWGNVDLAYNPT
-551 GQTGWR
+551 GMTGWR
-557 TLSNPEWFYLINTR
+557 TLSNAEWFYLINTR

-581 TITHDNGLAT
+581 TITHTNGLAT
-591 CGLVLL
+591 RGLVLL

-609 TSGLPDRYSTNIY
+609 TAGLPKGYSTNIY
-622 TKDQWDNMAL
+622 TEDQWDYMAL

-639 AAGQRSGSVV
+639 AAGQRSGNVV
-649 TNVDN
+649 SNVDN
-654 PSPEYSNS
+654 PGNEYSDPYS
-662 GYYWTSSFST
+662 GYYWTSTYST
-672 YMDQG
+672 YEDQG
-677 NQCAYYV
+677 NPCAYYV
-684 WFSDTG
+684 WFSEAG

-717 CDAE
+717 RDAE